1 MHDAGIGVVAVSP
14 PEVLDP
20 IAVEV
25 LRHKLEGI
33 AEEMQLALVRSSFSP
48 IVKEG
53 LDASASIFNMRGETL
68 AQACAVP
75 IHLATLI
82 PVVQAI
88 LREYPTETMRDGDVY
103 IMNDPYL
110 GGTHLPDIGIVSP
123 VFYDG
128 RVLAL
133 TASMTHHQDVGG
145 MTAGSVP
152 TNATEIYQEGVR
164 IPPLKLREAGVMND
178 TLVRMLRLNVRIP
191 DTLMGD
197 INAQIASC
205 LIGGRRLVEVAS
217 HTGAVLANAM
227 FDDLLARSEIM
238 TRRAVQDIPDGTYRY
253 ADWLDNDGID
263 FDRRVRI
270 EVAVTVKGSNVHVD
284 FTGTDA
290 QLKGPF
296 NCVLSGSQAAAYFAI
311 RAITDPTIP
320 TNAGCFRPVSL
331 HLPVGSLVNPIEPA
345 PVGSRTA
352 TIKRITGCIL
362 GAFNQALPDRV
373 PADSGGELLML
384 AFGGTQPQ
392 GGRFVTGELI
402 AGGSG
407 GSAVSDGV
415 DAIDTDASNC
425 MNLPAEAMEME
436 APIRVHQL
444 ALARDSGGGG
454 RYRGGLGIVKEFEIL
469 VDGVVMTHR
478 GERHYNAASGSH
490 GGLPGAVAHSVL
502 RRADGTVDEIIRSK
516 LVTVMNEGDRMTVRT
531 AGGGGYGNPCL
542 RDRGAVLEDVRNEK
556 ISAAKAREVYGLDAS

>member
-1 MHDAGIGVVAVSP
+1 MRNLS
-14 PEVLDP
+14 ETLDP

-25 LRHKLEGI
+25 MRHKLDGI
-33 AEEMQLALVRSSFSP
+33 AEEMQMALVRSSFSP

-53 LDASASIFNMRGETL
+53 LDASASIFNAKGETL

-88 LREYPTETMRDGDVY
+88 LREYPVESMRDGDVY
-103 IMNDPYL
+103 VMNDPYL
-110 GGTHLPDIGIVSP
+110 GGTHLPDIGIVAP
-123 VFYDG
+123 AFHEG
-128 RVLAL
+128 RVIAL

-145 MTAGSVP
+145 MTPGSVP
-152 TNATEIYQEGVR
+152 TNATEIYQEGLR
-164 IPPLKLREAGVMND
+164 IPPLKLRDAGRMND
-178 TLVRMLRLNVRIP
+178 TLVKMLRLNVRIP

-205 LIGGRRLVEVAS
+205 LIGSRRLVEVVG
-217 HTGAVLANAM
+217 HIGADRANAM
-227 FDDLLARSEIM
+227 FDDLLARSEAM
-238 TRRAVQDIPDGTYRY
+238 TRQAVQEIPDGTYRHLG
-253 ADWLDNDGID
+253 WLDNDGID
-263 FDRRVRI
+263 LDRRVRI
-270 EVAVTVKGSNVHVD
+270 EVAVTVKGSDIHVD
-284 FTGTDA
+284 FTGTDP

-311 RAITDPTIP
+311 RAITDPLIP

-331 HLPVGSLVNPIEPA
+331 HLPEGSLVNPVAPA

-362 GAFNQALPDRV
+362 GAFNQALPERV

-384 AFGGTQPQ
+384 AFGGAQPD
-392 GGRFVTGELI
+392 GTRFVTGELL

-407 GSAVSDGV
+407 GSGRSDGV

-425 MNLPAEAMEME
+425 MNLPVEAMEME
-436 APIRVHQL
+436 APIRVHQI
-444 ALARDSGGGG
+444 ALACDSGGAGQ
-454 RYRGGLGIVKEFEIL
+454 YRGGLGVVKEFEAL
-469 VDGVVMTHR
+469 VDGVVVTHR

-490 GGLPGAVAHSVL
+490 GGMPGLMARSVL
-502 RRADGTVDEIIRSK
+502 QRARDGTEETIRSK
-516 LVTVMNEGDRMTVRT
+516 AVTVMNKGDRIIVRT
-531 AGGGGYGNPCL
+531 AGGGGYGAPAL
-542 RDRGAVLEDVRNEK
+542 RDPEAVQSDVRNEK
-556 ISAAKAREVYGLDAS
+556 ISAAAARESYGTNGPDPQS

>member
-1 MHDAGIGVVAVSP
+1 MRDAI
-14 PEVLDP
+14 ETLDP

-25 LRHKLEGI
+25 MRHKLDGI

-53 LDASASIFNMRGETL
+53 LDASASIFNDRGETL

-88 LREYPTETMRDGDVY
+88 LREYPAETMRDGDVY

-110 GGTHLPDIGIVSP
+110 GGTHLPDIGIVAP
-123 VFYDG
+123 VFHEG
-128 RVLAL
+128 RLLAL

-145 MTAGSVP
+145 MTPGSVP
-152 TNATEIYQEGVR
+152 TNATEIYQEGLR
-164 IPPLKLREAGVMND
+164 IPPLKLRDGGQMND
-178 TLVRMLRLNVRIP
+178 TLVKMLRLNVRIP

-217 HTGAVLANAM
+217 QIGAGLANAM

-238 TRRAVQDIPDGTYRY
+238 TRQAVSEIPDGTYRY

-270 EVAVTVKGSNVHVD
+270 EVAVTVSGSNVHVD

-311 RAITDPTIP
+311 RAITDPLIP

-331 HLPVGSLVNPIEPA
+331 HLPVGSLVNPVEPA

-362 GAFNQALPDRV
+362 GAFNQALPRRV

-384 AFGGTQPQ
+384 AFGGAQPR
-392 GGRFVTGELI
+392 GERFVTGELL

-407 GSAVSDGV
+407 ASARLDGV

-436 APIRVHQL
+436 APIRVHQV
-444 ALARDSGGGG
+444 ALACDSGGGG
-454 RYRGGLGIVKEFEIL
+454 QYRGGLGLIKEFETL

-478 GERHYNAASGSH
+478 GERHYNPASGSH
-490 GGLPGAVAHSVL
+490 GGLPGLVAHSVL
-502 RRADGTVDEIIRSK
+502 RRAHGGGEEIVRSK
-516 LVTVMNEGDRMTVRT
+516 LVTVMNAGDRMVVRT
-531 AGGGGYGNPCL
+531 AGGGGYGDPGL
-542 RDRGAVLEDVRNEK
+542 RDRAAVRNDLRNEK
-556 ISAAKAREVYGLDAS
+556 ISPAAAREIYGLDHP

>member
-1 MHDAGIGVVAVSP
+1 MRDAI
-14 PEVLDP
+14 ETLDP

-25 LRHKLEGI
+25 MRHKLDGI
-33 AEEMQLALVRSSFSP
+33 AEEMQIALVRSSFSP
-48 IVKEG
+48 IVKDG
-53 LDASASIFNMRGETL
+53 LDASASIFNDRGETL

-88 LREYPTETMRDGDVY
+88 LREYPAETMREGDVY

-110 GGTHLPDIGIVSP
+110 GGTHLPDIGIVAP
-123 VFYDG
+123 VFHEG
-128 RVLAL
+128 RLLAL

-145 MTAGSVP
+145 MTPGSVP
-152 TNATEIYQEGVR
+152 TNATEIYQEGLR
-164 IPPLKLREAGVMND
+164 IPPLKLRDGGQMND
-178 TLVRMLRLNVRIP
+178 TLVKMLRLNVRIP

-217 HTGAVLANAM
+217 QIGAGLANAM

-238 TRRAVQDIPDGTYRY
+238 TRQAVSEIPDGTYRY

-270 EVAVTVKGSNVHVD
+270 EVAVTVSGSNVHVD

-311 RAITDPTIP
+311 RAITDPLIP

-331 HLPVGSLVNPIEPA
+331 HLPVGSLVNPVEPA

-362 GAFNQALPDRV
+362 GAFNQALPQRV

-384 AFGGTQPQ
+384 AFGGAQPR
-392 GGRFVTGELI
+392 GERFVTGELL

-407 GSAVSDGV
+407 ASARLDGV

-436 APIRVHQL
+436 APIRVHQV
-444 ALARDSGGGG
+444 ALACDSGGGG
-454 RYRGGLGIVKEFEIL
+454 QYRGGLGLVKEFETL

-478 GERHYNAASGSH
+478 GERHYNPASGSH
-490 GGLPGAVAHSVL
+490 GGLPGLVAHSVL
-502 RRADGTVDEIIRSK
+502 RRAHGGAEEIVRSK
-516 LVTVMNEGDRMTVRT
+516 LVTVMNAGDRMVVRT
-531 AGGGGYGNPCL
+531 AGGGGYGDPGL
-542 RDRGAVLEDVRNEK
+542 RDRAAVRDDLRNEK
-556 ISAAKAREVYGLDAS
+556 ISPAAAREIYGLDHP